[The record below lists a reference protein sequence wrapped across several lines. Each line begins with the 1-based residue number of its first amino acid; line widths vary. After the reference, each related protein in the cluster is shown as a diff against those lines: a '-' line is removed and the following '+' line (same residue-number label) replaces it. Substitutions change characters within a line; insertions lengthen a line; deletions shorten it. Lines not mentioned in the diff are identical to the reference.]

1 MTLNI
6 DFYGK
11 PLTLFDLSKNILG
24 YDKLSEIHEK
34 WGREYEDAR
43 RDGVKR
49 FLLMKPRGTFKS
61 TFFTISGI
69 IDILLENYIEN
80 NGKITISI
88 LIVSAT
94 DTLASN
100 LLGEIHQHFTRNE
113 TLLDIFDPNREGKVF
128 SKETQTELKF
138 SCSTIMKE
146 ANLKSVGAL
155 SSIVSSHYNYIC
167 CDDLSNASDRESLTI
182 RENKCK
188 NYTDLI
194 SILKEDGMI
203 MLIGTRWAP
212 FDVLDSV
219 YRLNDELPE
228 YAKYF
233 IQIDGVYSDDGS
245 LRYPSI
251 YNEQDLERLR
261 IEKGSI
267 EFASQYL
274 NVILSEETIIFN
286 IETFAFYKEGDL
298 REEYKIDFR
307 MCSHYMYVDPALGR
321 ERDSS
326 VIIIGAM
333 YDDCLYIRDIVMS
346 NTLKPSQLTKTIRRK
361 YNEYN
366 CRLCGIESNS
376 FQSLLVDNIKREN
389 EAYDKKRQV
398 KIKDI
403 KNYKNKNIRIESIE
417 PFVVNGRI
425 VFREDWG
432 RTYPAFIEELCNY
445 PVAQHDDAGDAL
457 HGLTTLTINKKSD
470 TSRQKKLLA
479 SFIAGLTRTTERK

>member
-1 MTLNI
+1 MH
-6 DFYGK
+6 GH
-11 PLTLFDLSKNILG
+11 PLTLYDLSKHVLG
-24 YDKLSEIHEK
+24 YSKLSSIHSEWTTK
-34 WGREYEDAR
+34 YEEAR
-43 RDGVKR
+43 RNGTKR
-49 FLLMKPRGTFKS
+49 FLFMKPRGSYKS
-61 TFFTISGI
+61 TVFTISGI

-100 LLGEIHQHFTRNE
+100 ILGEIYQHLTKNE
-113 TLLDIFDPNREGKVF
+113 TLLDVFDSNRERKMF

-138 SCSTIMKE
+138 TCSTIMKE

-155 SSIVSSHYNYIC
+155 SSIVSSHYDYII

-188 NYTDLI
+188 NYIDLI
-194 SILKEDGMI
+194 SILKDEGMI

-212 FDVLDSV
+212 FDVLDSI
-219 YRLNDELPE
+219 YRLNEELPE
-228 YAKYF
+228 HAKYYVE
-233 IQIDGVYSDDGS
+233 IDGVYNEDGS
-245 LRYPSI
+245 LRYPTI

-261 IEKGSI
+261 IEKGAI

-286 IETFAFYKEGDL
+286 IENFAFYKEGDL

-307 MCSHYMYVDPALGR
+307 MCNHYMYVDPALGR

-326 VIIIGAM
+326 VIIVGAM
-333 YDDCLYIRDIVMS
+333 YNDKLYIRDVIMS
-346 NTLKPSQLTKTIRRK
+346 NTMKPSALTKTIRRK

-366 CRLCGIESNS
+366 CRVCGIEANS
-376 FQSLLVDNIKREN
+376 FQSLLIDNIKREN
-389 EAYDKKRQV
+389 EPYDKKFHV
-398 KIKDI
+398 KIKEI

-417 PFVVNGRI
+417 PFVTNGRI
-425 VFREDWG
+425 VFREDWPKA
-432 RTYPAFIEELCNY
+432 YPEFIEEICNY
-445 PVAQHDDAGDAL
+445 PVAPHDDAPDAL

-470 TSRQKKLLA
+470 TSRQKRLLA
-479 SFIAGLTRTTERK
+479 QFAMGIARATGRK